1 MPASARFI
9 VFTDCQAISDKHD
22 ADWLVE
28 DYSATRIRQETGP
41 DVPLENLDAATVTA
55 SYQKE
60 LSVGSDIEVSWMNTR
75 VPVTDFGQTPVIIDL
90 KYRNSVILE
99 PVAGI

>member
-9 VFTDCQAISDKHD
+9 VFIDCQAISDKHD
-22 ADWLVE
+22 ADRLVE

-55 SYQKE
+55 RDQKE

-75 VPVTDFGQTPVIIDL
+75 VPVTYFGQGSVSIDL
-90 KYRNSVILE
+90 KYRDSVILE
-99 PVAGI
+99 SVAGI